1 MPASFQCPKC
11 DQRYALKEGMAGKT
25 VKCAKCGQSFRIQP
39 TDAPAPPKGPPAK
52 SDRPVARRLTAAA
65 SSGDPAPAAPQVALD
80 ELLGGAA
87 SEAHG
92 PDAAW
97 QSPVRTPG
105 RAPPPLPAPA
115 GAKKPKAFER
125 VYFNIAVV
133 VIFVG
138 LMTVCFAILGVN
150 AKWLTDKTAAMTVAI
165 VGTCIAG
172 VAVPLLLYAVRHNL
186 LVGVPSVLGVV
197 AILAV
202 AWVYQPFTKSDE
214 AKKRG
219 VPPAPWDPNAPR
231 YVPPKAPLKA
241 PPPDPGPAPPTDAD
255 NKLEELA
262 DEAIARFAELNNLLA
277 SARDAASSAAAIAKV
292 PALLRR
298 MEELNNERRILQSQG
313 ARLTPQKQQQLDAST
328 KALEAQQ
335 LERMSQQIPQYLE
348 LMDELTKEVSPG
360 GPPKKKP

>member
-11 DQRYALKEGMAGKT
+11 AQRYTLKEGMAGKT
-25 VKCAKCGQSFRIQP
+25 VKCAKCGEAFRIP
-39 TDAPAPPKGPPAK
+39 AADAPAPPTSPPAK
-52 SDRPVARRLTAAA
+52 SAPPVAKRLTPAA
-65 SSGDPAPAAPQVALD
+65 SGPQPAPAPPAPQAALD
-80 ELLGGAA
+80 DLLGSAA
-87 SEAHG
+87 SEAQG
-92 PDAAW
+92 PAAAW
-97 QSPVRTPG
+97 QSPVGARRPA
-105 RAPPPLPAPA
+105 APPPIPARA
-115 GAKKPKAFER
+115 GAKSPKPFER
-125 VYFNIAVV
+125 GYFNIAVV
-133 VIFVG
+133 IIFAG

-150 AKWLTDKTAAMTVAI
+150 LKWLADKTTAMAWAI
-165 VGTCIAG
+165 AGTCIAG
-172 VAVPLLLYAVRHNL
+172 VGLPIVLYAVRHNL

-214 AKKRG
+214 GPVKRRG
-219 VPPAPWDPNAPR
+219 VRPPSLDAPAPPS
-231 YVPPKAPLKA
+231 VPKT

>member
-1 MPASFQCPKC
+1 MAASFQCPKC
-11 DQRYALKEGMAGKT
+11 AQRYTLKEGMAGKT
-25 VKCAKCGQSFRIQP
+25 VKCAKCGEAFHIP
-39 TDAPAPPKGPPAK
+39 PAGASATKAGPPAK
-52 SDRPVARRLTAAA
+52 GDRPVARRLTAAA
-65 SSGDPAPAAPQVALD
+65 SGPQPAPVPAAPKVALD

-115 GAKKPKAFER
+115 GAKKPNAFER
-125 VYFNIAVV
+125 GYFNIAVV
-133 VIFVG
+133 IIFVG

-150 AKWLTDKTAAMTVAI
+150 MKWLADKTTAMAWAI
-165 VGTCIAG
+165 AGTCIAG
-172 VAVPLLLYAVRHNL
+172 VGLPIVLYAVRRNL

-214 AKKRG
+214 GPVKRRG
-219 VPPAPWDPNAPR
+219 VRPPSLDAPAPPS
-231 YVPPKAPLKA
+231 VPKT

-262 DEAIARFAELNNLLA
+262 DEAIARFAELNDLLA

-298 MEELNNERRILQSQG
+298 VEELNNERRILQSQG
-313 ARLTPQKQQQLDAST
+313 ARLTPQKQQQLDTST
-328 KALEAQQ
+328 KAMETQQ